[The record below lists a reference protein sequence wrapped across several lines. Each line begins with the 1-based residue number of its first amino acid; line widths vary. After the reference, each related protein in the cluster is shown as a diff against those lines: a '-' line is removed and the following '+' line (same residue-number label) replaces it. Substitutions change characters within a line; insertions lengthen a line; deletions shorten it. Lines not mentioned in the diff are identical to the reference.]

1 MNEKKVR
8 VHDKDIANVEASM
21 RRAAKR
27 AWEIAKQTHTPLVYY
42 ESGRLV
48 KKFVEQYEDKQEN

>member
-8 VHDKDIANVEASM
+8 VHDKYLANVEAAM

-27 AWEIAKQTHTPLVYY
+27 AWEIAKQTQTPLVYY
-42 ESGRLV
+42 ENGRV
-48 KKFVEQYEDKQEN
+48 IRKFVEQDEDKQEN